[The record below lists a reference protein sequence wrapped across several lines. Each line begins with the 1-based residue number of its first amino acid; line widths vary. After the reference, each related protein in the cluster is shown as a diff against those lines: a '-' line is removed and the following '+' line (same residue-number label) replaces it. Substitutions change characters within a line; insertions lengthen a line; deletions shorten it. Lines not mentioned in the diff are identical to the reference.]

1 MTGEQLAFVREKID
15 ELVGAATLVDVSA
28 SIVLSRDAKD
38 NHYLSLCREIEAEFL
53 ITGDKD
59 LLDIPISS
67 FGNKGIK
74 TRIVNPHQFLEE
86 ETPGV
91 G

>member
-1 MTGEQLAFVREKID
+1 MVGEQLAFVREKID
-15 ELVGAATLVDVSA
+15 ELIGAATLVNVSA
-28 SIVLSRDAKD
+28 RIVLSRDAKD
-38 NHYLSLCREIEAEFL
+38 DHYLSLCREIEAEFL

-59 LLDIPISS
+59 LLDIPTSQL
-67 FGNKGIK
+67 GKKGIK
-74 TRIVNPHQFLEE
+74 TRIVNPHRFLEE

>member
-1 MTGEQLAFVREKID
+1 MTGEQPAFVREKIN
-15 ELVGAATLVDVSA
+15 ELIGAATLVNVSA
-28 SIVLSRDAKD
+28 RIILSRDAKD
-38 NHYLSLCREIEAEFL
+38 DHYLSLCREIETEFL

-59 LLDIPISS
+59 LLDIPTSLLEK
-67 FGNKGIK
+67 KGIK
-74 TRIVNPHQFLEE
+74 TRIVNPHRFLEE